1 MKQVA
6 LLGMPNAGK
15 STLFNRLTGAHARVG
30 NWPGIT
36 VELLTARLLIG
47 GDMVQLVD
55 LPGIYD
61 LHGYS
66 EDEKVVTTFLQSQ
79 SPDLMVVVLNACQ
92 LDRQMHLLG
101 QLIELRRPL
110 LAVLNMADEARTLG
124 ITIDVNG
131 LSATLG
137 IPVCLLSA
145 KHGQGM
151 EDLQLQLRKALSR
164 PDKPIAK
171 PLPALAGTGHDVADS
186 DDAGSSEAAADVRAE
201 DPARSLAD
209 TVSAA
214 NGALP
219 HFIEAALQRHVDMPL
234 QASHRM
240 TERLDK
246 LLLHPWL
253 GLPIFFGV
261 MLLLFEG
268 VFAFGKPLQD
278 GMSWLFTT
286 VREGALEPALAHAPP
301 LLHGFLLD
309 GAYAGLATVASF
321 VPLIVLFFLFMSIV
335 EDTGYLSR
343 AAFLMDALMARFGL
357 DGRSFV
363 MLLMGFGCNVPALM
377 GTRVIRSRG
386 LRWLTMLVI
395 PFSLCSARLQVFVF
409 FTAALFSADKAPLV
423 LFSLYIVSIV
433 AAMGTALLF
442 RKRYV
447 NHDPFVLEMPPFR
460 FPTARLI
467 LLRGWQEVR
476 HFLTRAT
483 RFIVL
488 GVVLVW
494 VLTNLPPGV
503 DAGSADSLAGIFGS
517 WLDPVL
523 RPLGIDPKLTIA
535 LLFGFVAKE
544 IVIGSLAVIY
554 GSDGEQLVQLVS
566 QQVGWIEAYSFML
579 FALIYTPCL
588 STIATIR
595 NESRSAAFTALAVAW
610 PLALAWVV
618 SYAFYQTAIHFVR

>member
-36 VELLTARLLIG
+36 VELLTAKLLIG

-66 EDEKVVTTFLQSQ
+66 EDEKVVTTFLKDQT
-79 SPDLMVVVLNACQ
+79 PDLMVVVLNATQ
-92 LDRQMHLLG
+92 LDRQMLLLG
-101 QLIELRRPL
+101 QLLELGRPL
-110 LAVLNMADEARTLG
+110 LAVLNMADEARALG
-124 ITIDVNG
+124 ISIDVSG
-131 LSATLG
+131 LSASLG

-151 EDLQLQLRKALSR
+151 EDLHTQLRKTLSQT
-164 PDKPIAK
+164 PDQTQD
-171 PLPALAGTGHDVADS
+171 PLAPAAPA
-186 DDAGSSEAAADVRAE
+186 APEAS
-201 DPARSLAD
+201 PAPPD
-209 TVSAA
+209 
-214 NGALP
+214 
-219 HFIEAALQRHVDMPL
+219 IEAALQRHIDMPV
-234 QASHRM
+234 QASHRL
-240 TERLDK
+240 TEKLDK

-268 VFAFGKPLQD
+268 VFAIGKPLQD

-286 VREGALEPALAHAPP
+286 LREGALEPALAHAPP

-309 GAYAGLATVASF
+309 GVFAGLATVASF

-409 FTAALFSADKAPLV
+409 FTAALFSPKQAPLV
-423 LFSLYIVSIV
+423 LFTLYVASILTS
-433 AAMGTALLF
+433 MGTALLF
-442 RKRYV
+442 RRRYV
-447 NHDPFVLEMPPFR
+447 NRDPFVLEMPPFR
-460 FPTARLI
+460 FPTTRQI
-467 LLRGWQEVR
+467 VLRGWQEVR
-476 HFLTRAT
+476 HFLNRAT

-503 DAGSADSLAGIFGS
+503 APGSEDSVAGIIGS

-554 GSDGEQLVQLVS
+554 GSDGDQLVQLVS

-595 NESRSAAFTALAVAW
+595 SESRSAAFTTLAVAW

-618 SYAFYQTAIHFVR
+618 SFAFYQTATYFLR